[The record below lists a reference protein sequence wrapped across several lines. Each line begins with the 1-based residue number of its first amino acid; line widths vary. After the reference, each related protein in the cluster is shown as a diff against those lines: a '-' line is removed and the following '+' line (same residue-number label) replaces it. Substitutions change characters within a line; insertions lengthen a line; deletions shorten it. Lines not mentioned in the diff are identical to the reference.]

1 MCNDSQCLFGLDGI
15 AAPCIFNTI
24 LTHIKLRNG
33 YLSFSIQLCVLSA
46 FSHVVM
52 VQSFPIAMQ
61 AHMQDT
67 PAQQELA
74 RAQLGWEPWSG
85 TLYPGQGSKAAA
97 KRPALA
103 GVSLGI
109 QAQLGGIGVSLVAQ
123 NEELLYGRISGIQV
137 RAVTGIA
144 RQTLEL
150 AVQHIQVASQFMRQH
165 AFSMPAASGM

>member
-1 MCNDSQCLFGLDGI
+1 
-15 AAPCIFNTI
+15 
-24 LTHIKLRNG
+24 
-33 YLSFSIQLCVLSA
+33 
-46 FSHVVM
+46 
-52 VQSFPIAMQ
+52 MQ
-61 AHMQDT
+61 AHIQDT

-97 KRPALA
+97 KGPALA
-103 GVSLGI
+103 GITFGL
-109 QAQLGGIGVSLVAQ
+109 QAQLGGVGLSLVAQ

-150 AVQHIQVASQFMRQH
+150 AVQHVQVVLQSIWRQLWQTLSLFNVIPG
-165 AFSMPAASGM
+165 ALSKATTFG